1 MKHLEF
7 KRETVF
13 VMFFTFGKLVSIGLI
28 LGRVWQTILKFQ
40 QLEDRLM
47 CLERVMKWDPDA
59 WP

>member
-28 LGRVWQTILKFQ
+28 PGRVWQTILKFQ

-47 CLERVMKWDPDA
+47 CLERVMKLDPDA